1 MSHGATD
8 KAEPN
13 FIPLLD
19 LVLQL
24 VMFFMI
30 TANFV
35 LEQTDVEI
43 KLPKALAAKT
53 IEKTDDY
60 VIYLNVNEQGKVLL
74 PPTEQYRDSTGKE
87 TTVLDTPV
95 NVEIYLKRKAKEE
108 EARAGPGNKDKTA
121 RSVIILRVH
130 ERCPFEKTYGIMK
143 ACRAAGYLRVQ
154 LRAELAGSGA

>member
-1 MSHGATD
+1 MSHGASE

-35 LEQTDVEI
+35 LEQTDVTI
-43 KLPKALAAKT
+43 KLPKALAAQT
-53 IEKTDDY
+53 IKKTDDY

-74 PPTEQYRDSTGKE
+74 PSTERYKDSAGKE
-87 TTVLDTPV
+87 TESLDNPIQ
-95 NVEIYLKRKAKEE
+95 VESYLKRKAKEDE
-108 EARAGPGNKDKTA
+108 GRAGPANKDQAA
-121 RSVIILRVH
+121 RSVIILRVD
-130 ERCPFEKTYGIMK
+130 ERCRFEKTYGIMK
-143 ACRAAGYLRVQ
+143 ACRAAGYQRVQ
-154 LRAELAGSGA
+154 LRAILAGSS